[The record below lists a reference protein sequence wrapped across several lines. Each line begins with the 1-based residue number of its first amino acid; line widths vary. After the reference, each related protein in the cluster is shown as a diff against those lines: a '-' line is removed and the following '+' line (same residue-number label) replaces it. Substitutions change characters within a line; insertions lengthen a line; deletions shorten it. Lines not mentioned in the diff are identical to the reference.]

1 MASSIRSAVDKALV
15 SGYQLAPDAFDL
27 LARFGDPAA
36 AIDSL
41 LASFEMSDTKPFVI
55 EASHLMPLLE
65 QSKAAS
71 PPEPSPVEAP
81 PHAGAEPPIAANS
94 YTWPS
99 KRRSSAAPQEPSC
112 PQAIAAQEAP
122 AQPPANLGDSIRII
136 SGSEDRRIDGT
147 IEDFKQY
154 FNDRYDRLQAILRQ
168 RGDLIGVTSVSTLP
182 HGDRWQKVKAIGM
195 VTSKRDFKDGTCQV
209 EMEDKEDS
217 IKVSFREDD
226 ELKKKVTRLLK
237 DEVVCVSG
245 STKTGRTVTANDI
258 IWPDVS
264 YRRRSVYP
272 KEPTFA
278 VLTSDVHI
286 GSKMFM
292 KENFEYFIKW
302 LRGEEGDETSMRIAE
317 QTKYLVIA
325 GDLVDGVGIYPN
337 QEDELS
343 IPDLHGQYAQAA
355 DYLAEVPERIRIIII
370 PGNHDACRPTMPTP
384 PMYREYAQPV
394 YDLKNVIMLG
404 DPATVCIE
412 GATFLLTHGRSLDD
426 SIPALPGCDFKTPQ
440 NAMVE
445 LLKSRHLSPIF
456 GEKTPIAPE
465 RSDRLIIDPVPDIF
479 HAGHIHV
486 EGIANYR
493 GIAVVNSGTW
503 QGQTKFQL
511 SAGIVPKPCITPI
524 IDLKSGKTIE
534 MNFNISPSDFS

>member
-1 MASSIRSAVDKALV
+1 M
-15 SGYQLAPDAFDL
+15 

-41 LASFEMSDTKPFVI
+41 LASFEGSDPKPFVI

-65 QSKAAS
+65 QPKAAAPS
-71 PPEPSPVEAP
+71 MVPTSSALPPINL
-81 PHAGAEPPIAANS
+81 EPPIAANS

-99 KRRSSAAPQEPSC
+99 KKRQNATRHAPSE
-112 PQAIAAQEAP
+112 PQASATLEAAS
-122 AQPPANLGDSIRII
+122 AQSPANLGDSIRII

-147 IEDFKQY
+147 IDDFKNY
-154 FNDRYDRLQAILRQ
+154 FIDRYDRLQAILRQ

-182 HGDRWQKVKAIGM
+182 HGERWQKVKAIGM

-209 EMEDKEDS
+209 EMEDKDDS
-217 IKVSFREDD
+217 IKVSFRDND
-226 ELKKKVTRLLK
+226 ELKKKVTRLLN
-237 DEVVCVSG
+237 DEVVCISG
-245 STKTGRTVTANDI
+245 STKTGRTITANDI

-264 YRRRSVYP
+264 YRKRNSYP
-272 KEPTFA
+272 KEPTYA

-292 KENFEYFIKW
+292 KDNFEYFIKW
-302 LRGEEGDETSMRIAE
+302 LRGEEGDEKSLQLAE
-317 QTKYLVIA
+317 KTKYLVIA

-337 QEDELS
+337 QEEELS
-343 IPDLHGQYAQAA
+343 ILDLHKQYQQAA
-355 DYLAEVPERIRIIII
+355 EYLAMVPERMKIIII

-394 YDLKNVIMLG
+394 YDLKNVVMLG

-412 GATFLLTHGRSLDD
+412 GAIFLLTHGRSLDD

-493 GIAVVNSGTW
+493 GIVVVNSGTW
-503 QGQTKFQL
+503 QAQTKFQL

-524 IDLKSGKTIE
+524 IDLMSGKTIE
-534 MNFNISPSDFS
+534 MNFNFGPSGFS